1 MPTYE
6 YRCPSGHVF
15 ERFSPKVTD
24 KRRLPCPKCGKR
36 AERQISGGG
45 GLVFKGSGFYATDY
59 KRGGDKKEKAERESR
74 KSEAESKPAEKSAKS
89 EAESKPAEKSA
100 SKKDSSSDS

>member
-15 ERFSPKVTD
+15 ERFFPRVSD

-36 AERQISGGG
+36 AERQISGGVG
-45 GLVFKGSGFYATDY
+45 VHFKGSGFYATDY
-59 KRGGDKKEKAERESR
+59 QGGAATNKKETAET
-74 KSEAESKPAEKSAKS
+74 ESKPAEKAPTK
-89 EAESKPAEKSA
+89 